1 MMNNGKSIIC
11 LLIGL
16 LVGLALGWF
25 ILRESPTNTSGEVTT
40 EVFIDTIPYVDLVP
54 VDSTLA
60 RADIVT
66 LPIVRPPAQKS
77 DNPITKPIPV
87 EVQAVDTLTL
97 AICTENH
104 PDSATVAVPI
114 TQYEFEDSTYNL
126 KVSGFHVSVDELT
139 IYPRREVVTIKQPP
153 NRWHIGIS
161 AGYGFTPKGAQPYI
175 GLSLTYSIISF

>member
-25 ILRESPTNTSGEVTT
+25 ILRESPTDTSGEVTK

-60 RADIVT
+60 KVDIAT
-66 LPIVRPPAQKS
+66 LPTVRPQTKKS
-77 DNPITKPIPV
+77 NNSISTSIPIETQATDTVDFAISIENP
-87 EVQAVDTLTL
+87 
-97 AICTENH
+97 
-104 PDSATVAVPI
+104 PDSATVAIPI
-114 TQYEFEDSTYNL
+114 TQYEFSDSTYNL

-153 NRWHIGIS
+153 KHWHVGVS
-161 AGYGFTPKGAQPYI
+161 AGYGFTPEGMQPYI
-175 GLSLTYSIISF
+175 GVSLTYSLFSF